1 MHAVHAPRA
10 FVRSLLAIG
19 DEPDDDDDLR
29 LRKRM
34 GVVAGYLTI
43 VAPLGAPALARWHP
57 IADVL
62 APVLSLWSVGNLVL
76 LARTRR
82 FRRYV
87 VLLLVGGLM
96 FTMLMNVVIGGLT
109 SGAGVVWVFLTPVY
123 AILALGPRAA
133 VPWFFVFVAA
143 LLLSAGIDPIVTALI
158 QPPPYAVQLFSF
170 VQNIGLPLGITFA
183 LFYYTDV
190 RRRAAEARSEELLT
204 NAIPVSIARRLK
216 HGEERIAEAYAEAT
230 VLFSDIAGFTPW
242 ANQTEPARVV
252 GLLDDLFTRFDALV
266 AECGLEK
273 IKTIGDAYMAVAGA
287 PEPMAQHADAA
298 LTMARRM
305 LTAVAE
311 WRAEHDVP
319 LQVRIGLASGSTVG
333 GVIGR
338 RRILFDLWGDTVNT
352 ASRMESSGLAGRIQ
366 VAASTWGRLSNQDP
380 FEPREVEVKGLGSMH
395 TYLFTGGPG

>member
-1 MHAVHAPRA
+1 MRAVRAPRHL
-10 FVRSLLAIG
+10 VRSLLAIG
-19 DEPDDDDDLR
+19 DEPDDDDDMR

-34 GVVAGYLTI
+34 GVVAGYLTV
-43 VAPLGAPALARWHP
+43 VAPLGAPPIARWHP
-57 IADVL
+57 LADVL
-62 APVLSLWSVGNLVL
+62 APVLALWSVGNLVL
-76 LARTRR
+76 LARTRK

-87 VLLLVGGLM
+87 VLLSVGGVV
-96 FTMLMNVVIGGLT
+96 FTLLMNVVVGGLVG
-109 SGAGVVWVFLTPVY
+109 GAGIIWVFLTPVY

-133 VPWFFVFVAA
+133 LPWFFVFVAA
-143 LLLSAGIDPIVTALI
+143 LVFSAAIDPIVSSRI
-158 QPPPYAVQLFSF
+158 QPPPYAVQLVSF
-170 VQNIGLPLGITFA
+170 VQNIGVPLGITFA

-216 HGEERIAEAYAEAT
+216 HGEARIAEAYPETT

-287 PEPMAQHADAA
+287 PKPMAQHADAA

-352 ASRMESSGLAGRIQ
+352 ASRMESSGVAGRIQ
-366 VAASTWGRLSNQDP
+366 AAASTWGRLSNQSP
-380 FEPREVEVKGLGSMH
+380 FEPREVEVKGLGPMR
-395 TYLFTGGPG
+395 TYLFTGEPA

>member
-1 MHAVHAPRA
+1 M
-10 FVRSLLAIG
+10 RSLLAIG

-43 VAPLGAPALARWHP
+43 ILPLGAPALARWNP

-62 APVLSLWSVGNLVL
+62 APALSLWSVGNLLL
-76 LARTRR
+76 LARTRQ

-96 FTMLMNVVIGGLT
+96 FTLLADVVIGGLT
-109 SGAGVVWVFLTPVY
+109 AGAGIVWVFLTPVY

-133 VPWFFVFVAA
+133 VPWFFVFIGA
-143 LLLSAGIDPIVTALI
+143 LLFSAGIDPIVTARI
-158 QPPPYAVQLFSF
+158 QPPPYAIRLIAF
-170 VQNIGLPLGITFA
+170 VQNIGLPLGITFG

-190 RRRAAEARSEELLT
+190 RRRAAEARSDELLT
-204 NAIPVSIARRLK
+204 NAIPVSIARRLQ
-216 HGEERIAEAYAEAT
+216 HGEGRIAEAYPETT

-242 ANQTEPARVV
+242 ANQTEPSRVV
-252 GLLDDLFTRFDALV
+252 GLLDDLFTRFDELV

-273 IKTIGDAYMAVAGA
+273 IKTIGDAYMAAAGA
-287 PEPMAQHADAA
+287 PEPMSGHADAA
-298 LTMARRM
+298 VTTARRM

-319 LQVRIGLASGSTVG
+319 LQVRIGLASGPAVG

-352 ASRMESSGLAGRIQ
+352 ASRMESSGVAGRIQ
-366 VAASTWGRLSNQDP
+366 VAASTWEHLSNQDP
-380 FEPREVEVKGLGSMH
+380 FEPREVEVKGLGAMH
-395 TYLFTGGPG
+395 THLSTGAPA